1 MIRFL
6 QQNNKVTKYLFG
18 IIIGAAILGMVIT
31 FVPGIF
37 DSLGAGGDP
46 TNYATVRT
54 PGFFGRIFGQT
65 LPITQAEVSRQAQQ
79 LAQRQ
84 GLPAMYAQ
92 FIMPQAGQQL
102 IQLKILQLEA
112 DRLGLQAT
120 DEDLRHEL
128 HQGQLGQVLFP
139 NGKFI
144 GQDAYM
150 NLIQA
155 QFDLTIDQ
163 FEKLVKDS
171 IGIGRLQAL
180 ITAGVTVPDNEVRD
194 SYRVSGTK
202 VKFDYAVISAT
213 DIANSL
219 NPSDSDLQ
227 AYFKNN
233 AARYAN
239 AIPETRKIQYISFG
253 ADDIPGGIPQVSDAE
268 IQAYY
273 NAHLADY
280 QVKDQVRARHIL
292 IAVPAGASPQVD
304 AAAKAKAQGILDQL
318 HKGGD
323 FAKLAQEN
331 SDDPGSKAQGG
342 ELGWFQHGK
351 MVPAFDQAAF
361 ALQPGQISGLVKTS
375 FGYHIIQVEEK
386 QTAHTKSL
394 AEVKSQI
401 VPLLQQQKLGAAEQ
415 AYANTLTAEAKQNGL
430 DKTAAAHNLHVVTTD
445 YVARDGVIAGV
456 SDGTSILAGAFGE
469 TKGAPPASASTGDG
483 YAVYQV
489 VDVQPSHAPTF
500 DQYKAQIL
508 NDYRQAQV
516 PEMLSAK
523 LNKLDQ
529 LARQLGDLQK
539 AAAQMNVP
547 VKSSDLV
554 AKDGQVPD
562 IGSMAGPADVAFNLP
577 KGGISGPI
585 TLNNGETGVVLTVTD
600 KQEPSA
606 DDIAKNFEA
615 TKEDMLDQRR
625 EEVFRIYL
633 GTLQQKFE
641 KAGAIRMKVKPA
653 STLPIGG

>member
-6 QQNNKVTKYLFG
+6 QQNNKATKYLFG
-18 IIIGAAILGMVIT
+18 IIIGAAVLTMVIT
-31 FVPGIF
+31 LVPGIF
-37 DSLGAGGDP
+37 DNIGAGGDP
-46 TNYATVRT
+46 TNYATVRY
-54 PGFFGRIFGQT
+54 PSFFGRIFGET
-65 LPITQAEVSRQAQQ
+65 LPVTQAEVARQAQQ

-92 FIMPQAGQQL
+92 FIMPQAGQQV

-112 DRLGLQAT
+112 DRLGLKAT
-120 DEDLRHEL
+120 DADLRHEL
-128 HQGQLGQVLFP
+128 QQGQLGQVLFP

-144 GQDAYM
+144 GTDKYM
-150 NLIQA
+150 DLVQA
-155 QFDLTIDQ
+155 QFGLTIDQ
-163 FEKLVKDS
+163 FEALVKDS

-180 ITAGVTVPDNEVRD
+180 ITGGVTVSDNEVRD

-213 DIANSL
+213 DIASTL

-227 AYFKNN
+227 SYFKSN

-239 AIPETRKIQYISFG
+239 AVPETRKIQYISFG

-268 IQAYY
+268 IQNYY
-273 NAHLADY
+273 NAHLGDY

-292 IAVPAGASPQVD
+292 ISVPAGSDAKTD

-323 FAKLAQEN
+323 FAKLAAEN
-331 SDDPGSKAQGG
+331 SDDPGSKEKGG
-342 ELGWFQHGK
+342 ELGWFEHGK
-351 MVPAFDQAAF
+351 MVPAFDQATF
-361 ALQPGQISGLVKTS
+361 ALQPGQTSGLVKTS

-386 QTAHTKSL
+386 QTAHNKSL
-394 AEVKSQI
+394 AEVKDQI
-401 VPLLQQQKLGAAEQ
+401 VPVLQQQKLGGAEQ
-415 AYANTLTAEAKQNGL
+415 AYANTLTAEAKKNGL
-430 DKTAAAHNLHVVTTD
+430 DKIAAAHNLHVVTTD
-445 YVARDGVIAGV
+445 FLARDGVIAGV
-456 SDGTSILAGAFGE
+456 SDGSSILSGAFSAA
-469 TKGAPPASASTGDG
+469 KGAPPASASTGDG
-483 YAVYQV
+483 YAIYQV
-489 VDVQPSHAPTF
+489 ADVKPAHAPTF
-500 DQYKAQIL
+500 DEYKSHIL
-508 NDYRQAQV
+508 NDYREAQV
-516 PEMLSAK
+516 PEMLAAK

-529 LARQLGDLQK
+529 LAKQLGDLQK

-547 VKSSDLV
+547 IKTSDLV

-562 IGSMAGPADVAFNLP
+562 IGSMTGPADVAFTLA

-585 TLNNGETGVVLTVTD
+585 SLNGGQTGVVLTVTD
-600 KQEPSA
+600 KQEPT
-606 DDIAKNFEA
+606 DDDVAKNFEA
-615 TKEDMLDQRR
+615 TKEEMLDERR

-641 KAGAIRMKVKPA
+641 KAGAIRMKVKPTA
-653 STLPIGG
+653 TLPIGS